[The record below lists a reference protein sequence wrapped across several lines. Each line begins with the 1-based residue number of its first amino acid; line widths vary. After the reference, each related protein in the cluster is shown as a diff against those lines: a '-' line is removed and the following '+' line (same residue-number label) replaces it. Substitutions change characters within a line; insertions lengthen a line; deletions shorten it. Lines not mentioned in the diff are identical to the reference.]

1 MEPDRNAF
9 PILSGREGYAEP
21 FFHERNAS
29 RHADQI
35 PLAFS
40 VPVGLWRH
48 PMRQA
53 LLLLTLFLAVAC
65 SHGRTASF
73 PSAANPD
80 MMGEVTVVRND
91 NLFGWG
97 LSVKVTF
104 NEVVIARL
112 RAGEHVT
119 FPAAP
124 GLHTVGVAERGI
136 SVAVE
141 RHRRYYFLISPEDSP
156 AGFEIERLDPGRGE
170 EWVAKTKPVS

>member
-1 MEPDRNAF
+1 MKRNF
-9 PILSGREGYAEP
+9 VL
-21 FFHERNAS
+21 
-29 RHADQI
+29 
-35 PLAFS
+35 LA
-40 VPVGLWRH
+40 
-48 PMRQA
+48 A
-53 LLLLTLFLAVAC
+53 LLTIAC
-65 SHGRTASF
+65 SHGRTTSF
-73 PSAANPD
+73 PSVANPD
-80 MMGEVTVVRND
+80 TLGQVVVIRND

-104 NEVVIARL
+104 NDVVIARL

-141 RHRRYYFLISPEDSP
+141 RHRRYYFLISAEDSP

-170 EWVAKTKPVS
+170 EWVAKTKPVH

>member
-1 MEPDRNAF
+1 MKRNF
-9 PILSGREGYAEP
+9 IL
-21 FFHERNAS
+21 
-29 RHADQI
+29 
-35 PLAFS
+35 LA
-40 VPVGLWRH
+40 
-48 PMRQA
+48 A
-53 LLLLTLFLAVAC
+53 LLTVAC

-80 MMGEVTVVRND
+80 SLGQVVVIRND

-104 NEVVIARL
+104 NDVVIARL
-112 RAGEHVT
+112 RAGEHVA

-141 RHRRYYFLISPEDSP
+141 RHRRYFFLISAEDSP

-170 EWVAKTKPVS
+170 EWVAKTKPVF

>member
-1 MEPDRNAF
+1 MKRNFVLFA
-9 PILSGREGYAEP
+9 A
-21 FFHERNAS
+21 
-29 RHADQI
+29 
-35 PLAFS
+35 
-40 VPVGLWRH
+40 V
-48 PMRQA
+48 
-53 LLLLTLFLAVAC
+53 LTIAC
-65 SHGRTASF
+65 SHGRTISF
-73 PSAANPD
+73 PSVANPD
-80 MMGEVTVVRND
+80 TLGQVVVIRND

-104 NEVVIARL
+104 NDVVIARL

-141 RHRRYYFLISPEDSP
+141 RHRRYYFLISAEDSP

-170 EWVAKTKPVS
+170 EWVAKTKPVH

>member
-1 MEPDRNAF
+1 MKRSF
-9 PILSGREGYAEP
+9 IL
-21 FFHERNAS
+21 
-29 RHADQI
+29 
-35 PLAFS
+35 LA
-40 VPVGLWRH
+40 
-48 PMRQA
+48 A
-53 LLLLTLFLAVAC
+53 LLTVAS

-80 MMGEVTVVRND
+80 TLGQVVVIRNN

-104 NEVVIARL
+104 NDVVIARL
-112 RAGEHVT
+112 RAGEHVA

-141 RHRRYYFLISPEDSP
+141 RHRRYFFLISAEDSP

-170 EWVAKTKPVS
+170 EWVAKTKPVF

>member
-1 MEPDRNAF
+1 MKRNF
-9 PILSGREGYAEP
+9 VL
-21 FFHERNAS
+21 
-29 RHADQI
+29 
-35 PLAFS
+35 LA
-40 VPVGLWRH
+40 V
-48 PMRQA
+48 
-53 LLLLTLFLAVAC
+53 LLMVAC

-73 PSAANPD
+73 PSAASPD
-80 MMGEVTVVRND
+80 TMGQVTVIRND

-97 LSVKVTF
+97 LAVKVTF
-104 NEVVIARL
+104 NDVVIARL

-141 RHRRYYFLISPEDSP
+141 RHRRYFFLISAEDTP

-170 EWVAKTKPVS
+170 EWVAKTKPIH

>member
-1 MEPDRNAF
+1 MKRTC
-9 PILSGREGYAEP
+9 IL
-21 FFHERNAS
+21 
-29 RHADQI
+29 
-35 PLAFS
+35 LA
-40 VPVGLWRH
+40 
-48 PMRQA
+48 A
-53 LLLLTLFLAVAC
+53 LLAVAC
-65 SHGRTASF
+65 SHGRTASY

-80 MMGEVTVVRND
+80 TMGQVVVIRND

-104 NEVVIARL
+104 NDVVIARL
-112 RAGEHVT
+112 RAGEHIA

-141 RHRRYYFLISPEDSP
+141 RHRRYFFLISAEDSP

-170 EWVAKTKPVS
+170 EWVSKTKPVF

>member
-1 MEPDRNAF
+1 MKRNF
-9 PILSGREGYAEP
+9 VL
-21 FFHERNAS
+21 
-29 RHADQI
+29 
-35 PLAFS
+35 LA
-40 VPVGLWRH
+40 
-48 PMRQA
+48 A
-53 LLLLTLFLAVAC
+53 LLTIAC
-65 SHGRTASF
+65 SHGRTPSF
-73 PSAANPD
+73 PSVANPD
-80 MMGEVTVVRND
+80 TLGQVVVIRND

-104 NEVVIARL
+104 NDVVIARL

-141 RHRRYYFLISPEDSP
+141 RHLRYYFLISAEDSP

-170 EWVAKTKPVS
+170 EWVAKTKPVH

>member
-1 MEPDRNAF
+1 M
-9 PILSGREGYAEP
+9 GTQVQAE
-21 FFHERNAS
+21 HCK
-29 RHADQI
+29 
-35 PLAFS
+35 S
-40 VPVGLWRH
+40 VRLTPRRI

-53 LLLLTLFLAVAC
+53 LLLLTVFLTAAC
-65 SHGRTASF
+65 SHGRTAGF
-73 PSAANPD
+73 PSTANPD
-80 MMGEVTVVRND
+80 TVGQIVVIRND

-104 NEVVIARL
+104 NDVVIARL

-141 RHRRYYFLISPEDSP
+141 RQRSYYFLISAEDSP
-156 AGFEIERLDPGRGE
+156 AGFEIERLDPRRGE
-170 EWVAKTKPVS
+170 EWVAKTKPIL

>member
-1 MEPDRNAF
+1 M
-9 PILSGREGYAEP
+9 
-21 FFHERNAS
+21 
-29 RHADQI
+29 RHA
-35 PLAFS
+35 
-40 VPVGLWRH
+40 
-48 PMRQA
+48 
-53 LLLLTLFLAVAC
+53 LLFLTLFLTAAC

-80 MMGEVTVVRND
+80 TLGQVIVIRND

-97 LSVKVTF
+97 LTVKVTF
-104 NEVVIARL
+104 NDVVIARL

-141 RHRRYYFLISPEDSP
+141 RQHRYYFLISAEDSP

-170 EWVAKTKPVS
+170 EWAAKTKPVL

>member
-1 MEPDRNAF
+1 MKRNF
-9 PILSGREGYAEP
+9 IL
-21 FFHERNAS
+21 
-29 RHADQI
+29 
-35 PLAFS
+35 LA
-40 VPVGLWRH
+40 
-48 PMRQA
+48 A
-53 LLLLTLFLAVAC
+53 LLTVAC
-65 SHGRTASF
+65 SHGRTTSF

-80 MMGEVTVVRND
+80 TLGQVVVIRND

-104 NEVVIARL
+104 NDVVIARL

-141 RHRRYYFLISPEDSP
+141 RNRRYYFLISAEDSP

-170 EWVAKTKPVS
+170 EWVAKTKPVF

>member
-1 MEPDRNAF
+1 MRKAF
-9 PILSGREGYAEP
+9 
-21 FFHERNAS
+21 
-29 RHADQI
+29 
-35 PLAFS
+35 
-40 VPVGLWRH
+40 
-48 PMRQA
+48 
-53 LLLLTLFLAVAC
+53 LLLLTVFLVTAC
-65 SHGRTASF
+65 SHGRTTSF
-73 PSAANPD
+73 PTAADPD
-80 MMGEVTVVRND
+80 ALGQVVVIRND

-104 NEVVIARL
+104 NDVVVARL

-141 RHRRYYFLISPEDSP
+141 RHRRYYFLISAEDTP

-170 EWVAKTKPVS
+170 EWVAKTKPIR

>member
-1 MEPDRNAF
+1 MNRTF
-9 PILSGREGYAEP
+9 ILFA
-21 FFHERNAS
+21 
-29 RHADQI
+29 
-35 PLAFS
+35 
-40 VPVGLWRH
+40 
-48 PMRQA
+48 A
-53 LLLLTLFLAVAC
+53 LLAVAC

-73 PSAANPD
+73 PSPANPESLGQ
-80 MMGEVTVVRND
+80 MVVIRND

-104 NEVVIARL
+104 NDVVIARL

-141 RHRRYYFLISPEDSP
+141 RHRRYYFLISAEDSP
-156 AGFEIERLDPGRGE
+156 AGFEIERLDPRRGE
-170 EWVAKTKPVS
+170 EWVAKTKPVH

>member
-1 MEPDRNAF
+1 M
-9 PILSGREGYAEP
+9 
-21 FFHERNAS
+21 
-29 RHADQI
+29 RHA
-35 PLAFS
+35 L
-40 VPVGLWRH
+40 
-48 PMRQA
+48 
-53 LLLLTLFLAVAC
+53 LFLTVFLTAAC

-80 MMGEVTVVRND
+80 TLGQVIVIRND

-97 LSVKVTF
+97 LAVKVTF
-104 NEVVIARL
+104 NDVVIARL

-141 RHRRYYFLISPEDSP
+141 RQRRYYFLISAEDSP

-170 EWVAKTKPVS
+170 EWAAKTKPVL

>member
-1 MEPDRNAF
+1 MK
-9 PILSGREGYAEP
+9 
-21 FFHERNAS
+21 H
-29 RHADQI
+29 
-35 PLAFS
+35 
-40 VPVGLWRH
+40 
-48 PMRQA
+48 A
-53 LLLLTLFLAVAC
+53 LLLLTLFLAAAC

-73 PSAANPD
+73 PSSANPD
-80 MMGEVTVVRND
+80 LMGQVTVIRND

-104 NEVVIARL
+104 NDVVIARL

-141 RHRRYYFLISPEDSP
+141 RQRRYYFLISADNSP
-156 AGFEIERLDPGRGE
+156 AGFEIERLDPNRGE
-170 EWVAKTKPVS
+170 DWIAKTQPVS